1 MNDRCDTPADRCSGM
16 IEPAG
21 KPDSACL
28 ESLVKA
34 DYERCHPGETFED
47 LKRRARFTADDK
59 GLLREWMTLALQRAA
74 KRDAVEKA

>member
-1 MNDRCDTPADRCSGM
+1 MPD
-16 IEPAG
+16 

-28 ESLVKA
+28 ESLVRA

-47 LKRRARFTADDK
+47 LKRRARFAADDK
-59 GLLREWMTLALQRAA
+59 GLLREWMTLAQQRAA